1 MDTAASQQLPS
12 AFRKRTVSK
21 PNNKEKEMQASAI
34 KSMSSYVPIIALTAA
49 AVGWVLMFWERRKN
63 CDLRRQLEKLEASFT
78 SRATLE

>member
-1 MDTAASQQLPS
+1 
-12 AFRKRTVSK
+12 
-21 PNNKEKEMQASAI
+21 MQASAI